1 MSNKLIFKKCEIM
14 ESDKILYSSKQSNLF
29 CKSFYLESLGQKFHI
44 WKVLQGQEIKA
55 IVCLNVDRSEK
66 RSIENDFVI
75 HNGIF
80 FNIDN
85 NRLLAKKREDQFQ
98 ITEFIINEL
107 VKKYKTIFLSLDPSI
122 VDLRP
127 FQWFNYNKKGPKFN
141 IKIKYTSI
149 LDISEMKK
157 QKNDEKLKLFKNLE
171 PVRRYSLRQAVKD
184 GAKVDFSKDNLDF
197 LNLYKPLSKE
207 IYRNEYKKNLGIVEN
222 ITSNLINNNC
232 GIFINTR
239 DKKNNLLYSAFFGWD
254 NYKAY
259 YLFGA
264 SSKQH
269 KKPWQGTIGQWYA
282 MRYIVEK
289 LKINKF
295 DFEGVNSPN
304 RGWFKLGFGG
314 DLIPYYQIEYEKN

>member
-1 MSNKLIFKKCEIM
+1 M
-14 ESDKILYSSKQSNLF
+14 
-29 CKSFYLESLGQKFHI
+29 
-44 WKVLQGQEIKA
+44 
-55 IVCLNVDRSEK
+55 
-66 RSIENDFVI
+66 
-75 HNGIF
+75 
-80 FNIDN
+80 
-85 NRLLAKKREDQFQ
+85 
-98 ITEFIINEL
+98 
-107 VKKYKTIFLSLDPSI
+107 
-122 VDLRP
+122 
-127 FQWFNYNKKGPKFN
+127 
-141 IKIKYTSI
+141 
-149 LDISEMKK
+149 
-157 QKNDEKLKLFKNLE
+157 
-171 PVRRYSLRQAVKD
+171 KD

-304 RGWFKLGFGG
+304 RGWFKLGFEA
-314 DLIPYYQIEYEKN
+314 I

>member
-184 GAKVDFSKDNLDF
+184 GARLTFQR
-197 LNLYKPLSKE
+197 
-207 IYRNEYKKNLGIVEN
+207 II
-222 ITSNLINNNC
+222 
-232 GIFINTR
+232 
-239 DKKNNLLYSAFFGWD
+239 
-254 NYKAY
+254 
-259 YLFGA
+259 
-264 SSKQH
+264 
-269 KKPWQGTIGQWYA
+269 
-282 MRYIVEK
+282 
-289 LKINKF
+289 
-295 DFEGVNSPN
+295 
-304 RGWFKLGFGG
+304 
-314 DLIPYYQIEYEKN
+314 